1 MKRVIVTT
9 SWDDGHKLDARLCRL
24 LKKYDLPATFY
35 IAPHNR
41 EFPAGDLLADNQVAD
56 LSEDFEIGSHTM
68 THPVLPTI
76 SLSEVAAELRESK
89 EFLSEITGHEITTFC
104 YPRGAYTPA
113 IAREVKKA
121 GYRYARTVERFSFG
135 GGDRFEMGTA
145 LEAHRNPLPTLPRDM
160 LHIARLMH
168 YNPIATLRCLNWE
181 YLAKRLF
188 DKVLEEGG
196 TFHLWGHSWVVDG
209 ARDWDKLERVFAYIS
224 GREDVTYLTN
234 GELPEAQA

>member
-1 MKRVIVTT
+1 MRQVIVTT
-9 SWDDGHKLDARLCRL
+9 SWDDGHKLDVRLARL
-24 LKKYDLPATFY
+24 LKKYNLPATFY

-41 EFPAGDLLADNQVAD
+41 EFGASELLGDHQVAD
-56 LSEDFEIGSHTM
+56 LSESFEIGSHTM

-89 EFLSEITGHEITTFC
+89 EYLAEITGKEVTTFC

-121 GYRYARTVERFSFG
+121 GYRYARTVERFGFG
-135 GGDRFEMGTA
+135 GGKRFEMATA
-145 LEAHRNPLPTLPRDM
+145 LEAHRNPLPKLPRDM
-160 LHIARLMH
+160 LRIARLMH
-168 YNPIATLRCLNWE
+168 YDPIATVRCLDWE

-188 DKVLEEGG
+188 DKVLAEGG
-196 TFHLWGHSWVVDG
+196 TFHFWGHSWVVDG

-224 GREDVTYLTN
+224 DRPGVTYLTN
-234 GELPEAQA
+234 GELPEAQV